1 MTVAQLLE
9 AARKDVDSGWLPA
22 CQLAVARDSEIV
34 AFETFGDA
42 TNETRFAIFS
52 ATKPIVAS
60 AVWHLIADGS
70 IDVSRRVVDYIP
82 EFGTHGKEVVTVEQ
96 VMLHTSGFPGEI
108 LLAPGA
114 DRDIRLAA
122 FADWKLAWEPGTRFE
137 YHGVSAHWVLAEL
150 IERCSGL
157 DFRDFVEQRV
167 TTPLGLPRVL
177 GLAPDRGPECAPLVQ
192 IGDADAEAFRVNSSL
207 NEPEGRAA
215 GVPGGGAF
223 MTAAELARFYQGVMH
238 NPEKLS
244 ECREAGIRP
253 SSERGPSGPVRR
265 TESGNVWDAGV
276 LEDATTNIRC
286 VFPDPMMQVPANRT
300 LGLVLAGD
308 DGLHELRYAIFG
320 AGCSPGSFGHAGAY
334 GQVGWGD
341 PASGISFAYVTNGL
355 DADGMRAGIRSNG
368 LATIASALEP

>member
-1 MTVAQLLE
+1 MSTVSELLDAAQ
-9 AARKDVDSGWLPA
+9 KDVDSGWLPA
-22 CQLAVARDSEIV
+22 CQLAVARDNEIV

-70 IDVSRRVVDYIP
+70 VDVSKRVVDYIP
-82 EFGTHGKEVVTVEQ
+82 EFGTHGKEVVTIEQ

-114 DRDIRLAA
+114 DRAIRLAA

-150 IERCSGL
+150 IERTSGL

-177 GLAPDRGPECAPLVQ
+177 GIPPDRGPECAPLVER
-192 IGDADAEAFRVNSSL
+192 GDAEPDARRVNRSL

-238 NPEKLS
+238 NPEKL
-244 ECREAGIRP
+244 
-253 SSERGPSGPVRR
+253 
-265 TESGNVWDAGV
+265 WDAAV
-276 LEDATTNIRC
+276 LEDAKTNVRC
-286 VFPDPMMQVPANRT
+286 VFPDPMMRVPANRT

-320 AGCSPGSFGHAGAY
+320 AACSPGSFGHAGAY

-341 PASGISFAYVTNGL
+341 PASGISFAYLTNGL
-355 DADGMRAGIRSNG
+355 DPDGMRAGIRSNG